1 MKLYKVDGSGK
12 LNEINKLEL
21 IKNDV
26 YLVDDNR
33 TIYIWVGLEVP
44 QLLKEITAEIARKLD
59 KERGGSAKIL
69 IMKQN
74 REYGSFLAIM
84 EQLKKGFHHEKD
96 FERRPELKLE
106 EPDLVKWLNQLK
118 KYRKPAP
125 ELKYVVFKE
134 GYPLPDID
142 EEIVNEKDEISLE
155 EQINVAA
162 YYLSREEYDY
172 NELCWMLAEKIMKHN
187 LRLASIEDIRKKAEE
202 VFQSSSSYDELCWL
216 IAEIDILE
224 KLGYLK
230 VENYP
235 IFQ

>member
-1 MKLYKVDGSGK
+1 MKLYKVEGAGK
-12 LNEINKLEL
+12 LTEIYKLDL

-26 YLVDDNR
+26 YLVDDDN

-44 QLLKEITAEIARKLD
+44 QLLKEITAELARKLD

-74 REYGSFLAIM
+74 REYGSFLSLM
-84 EQLKKGFHHEKD
+84 DQFKKGIKHEKD
-96 FERRPELKLE
+96 IKRRPELKLE
-106 EPDLVKWLNQLK
+106 EPNLVKWLNQLK

-134 GYPLPDID
+134 GYPLPDDI
-142 EEIVNEKDEISLE
+142 EEPIEENDQMNFE

-162 YYLSREEYDY
+162 YYLSREGYDY
-172 NELCWMLAEKIMKHN
+172 NELCWILAEKIMKHN

-202 VFQSSSSYDELCWL
+202 VFKSSSSYDELCWL